1 MGKFK
6 IGPYKKLEDVKF
18 DAEEIV
24 CEDGTIK
31 VSAFV
36 KWHGKEYSAT
46 TTCNKNDTYDFGT
59 GCEIAFCKL
68 AKKIVAHEVKYAQK
82 NQLDIPG
89 DLSIIGYNNSML
101 VNCCDPELTSID
113 NKLETLCLY
122 RLPMVSI
129 SITRMTKVSR
139 HSAK

>member
-31 VSAFV
+31 VRAFV

-68 AKKIVAHEVKYAQK
+68 ARKITMHEIKYDAHRIEERNTQISAQAKTTQRTSDHSLYMIRKRKIAEENLKKI
-82 NQLDIPG
+82 
-89 DLSIIGYNNSML
+89 
-101 VNCCDPELTSID
+101 LTE
-113 NKLETLCLY
+113 N
-122 RLPMVSI
+122 
-129 SITRMTKVSR
+129 
-139 HSAK
+139 

>member
-6 IGPYKKLEDVKF
+6 IGHYKKLEDVKF

-31 VSAFV
+31 VRAFV

-68 AKKIVAHEVKYAQK
+68 ARKIAMHEIKYNANRIDEINQQITALENQK
-82 NQLDIPG
+82 NKIYDHTLYMIRKRKTAEEN
-89 DLSIIGYNNSML
+89 LKKF
-101 VNCCDPELTSID
+101 LTE
-113 NKLETLCLY
+113 N
-122 RLPMVSI
+122 
-129 SITRMTKVSR
+129 
-139 HSAK
+139 

>member
-24 CEDGTIK
+24 CEDGSIK
-31 VSAFV
+31 VRAFV

-68 AKKIVAHEVKYAQK
+68 ASKIAMHEIKYNANRIDEINQQITALETQK
-82 NQLDIPG
+82 NKIYDHSLYMIRKRKIAEEN
-89 DLSIIGYNNSML
+89 LKRF
-101 VNCCDPELTSID
+101 LTE
-113 NKLETLCLY
+113 N
-122 RLPMVSI
+122 
-129 SITRMTKVSR
+129 
-139 HSAK
+139 

>member
-31 VSAFV
+31 VRAFV

-68 AKKIVAHEVKYAQK
+68 ARKIAMHEIKYNANRIDEINQQITALENQK
-82 NQLDIPG
+82 NKIYDH
-89 DLSIIGYNNSML
+89 S
-101 VNCCDPELTSID
+101 
-113 NKLETLCLY
+113 LY
-122 RLPMVSI
+122 MIRKRKTAEENL
-129 SITRMTKVSR
+129 K
-139 HSAK
+139 KF

>member
-31 VSAFV
+31 VRAFV

-68 AKKIVAHEVKYAQK
+68 ARKIALHEIKYNA
-82 NQLDIPG
+82 NR
-89 DLSIIGYNNSML
+89 
-101 VNCCDPELTSID
+101 ID
-113 NKLETLCLY
+113 EIN
-122 RLPMVSI
+122 
-129 SITRMTKVSR
+129 
-139 HSAK
+139 

>member
-6 IGPYKKLEDVKF
+6 IGPYKKLDDVKF

-31 VSAFV
+31 VRAFV

-46 TTCNKNDTYDFGT
+46 ATCNKNDTYDFGT

-82 NQLDIPG
+82 KMH
-89 DLSIIGYNNSML
+89 DL
-101 VNCCDPELTSID
+101 ELEATAI
-113 NKLETLCLY
+113 NRQKEVWETHIKYMSDKYAVVEKNLK
-122 RLPMVSI
+122 RL
-129 SITRMTKVSR
+129 TEN
-139 HSAK
+139 